1 MIDSSWFDGS
11 ILESAGV
18 AWGYYLLGVAGLFA
32 FWWRITRPIRWSLV
46 RRVLRTVMLVAML
59 CPFSVG
65 EGYLDMAPAVLMV
78 LMETVFGGLEGFNR
92 VGPTFVGF
100 LAFAV
105 VIAVVWDILCR
116 LWQYSRRAKNS
127 GMNLGE
133 RPAENPVA
141 D

>member
-18 AWGYYLLGVAGLFA
+18 AWTYYLIGVAGLFA

-46 RRVLRTVMLVAML
+46 RRVLRAVMLVAML

-78 LMETVFGGLEGFNR
+78 LMETLFEGLEGFNR
-92 VGPTFVGF
+92 VGPTFLGF
-100 LAFAV
+100 LAFAAV
-105 VIAVVWDILCR
+105 MAVVWDVLCR
-116 LWQYSRRAKNS
+116 VWHYARRGKSN
-127 GMNLGE
+127 
-133 RPAENPVA
+133 PAA
-141 D
+141 ATGA